1 MNIRKYEPRS
11 LFDLMQYNLLPFAR
25 CQTILTDRNNTVADW
40 VLAVDIVE
48 EIDRFV
54 LQADVPGVDP
64 AKIEIS
70 IDADI
75 LSLSGERH
83 SKPSDQSESFTKI
96 ERSSGKFYRQFTLP
110 ETANTEDITAKCSNG
125 ILEITIPKKSKAE
138 TKRITVQAA

>member
-1 MNIRKYEPRS
+1 
-11 LFDLMQYNLLPFAR
+11 MQYNLLPFAR
-25 CQTILTDRNNTVADW
+25 YQTISTDRNNTVANW
-40 VLAVDIVE
+40 VLAVNIVE
-48 EIDRFV
+48 KIDRFV

-83 SKPSDQSESFTKI
+83 SKPSDQSESFIKI

-110 ETANTEDITAKCSNG
+110 ETANTEGITAKCSNG
-125 ILEITIPKKSKAE
+125 ILEITIPKQSKAE
-138 TKRITVQAA
+138 VKRITVQAA